1 MYCLDKY
8 LTNIADQTPY
18 EGGDAVYT
26 ARITCL
32 PTRQVIGYEP
42 DEHKVAYRLQKTEM
56 QVDEEGI
63 VLYPNPASDKV
74 TIEFS
79 NDNFENVDADLK
91 VYSITGKLV
100 YKTRFNTINSFK
112 QLSVSMLKNGVYV
125 YHISLS
131 NGVDKSGKL
140 VILKQ

>member
-18 EGGDAVYT
+18 EGGDAVCT

-56 QVDEEGI
+56 QEDEEGI
-63 VLYPNPASDKV
+63 VLYPNPATDKV
-74 TIEFS
+74 IIEFT
-79 NDNFENVDADLK
+79 NDSFENIDANIK
-91 VYSITGKLV
+91 VYSITGRLIYETEFSTV
-100 YKTRFNTINSFK
+100 NSFK
-112 QLSVSMLKNGVYV
+112 QLSVDMLKNGVYV
-125 YHISLS
+125 YQISLS
-131 NGVDKSGKL
+131 NGEEKSGKL
-140 VILKQ
+140 VILK